1 MRTKSWVFIE
11 EDGCRTIYLSTK
23 GKNEEKVPDSRVRFL
38 KFVAADIEQSDQDFE
53 DDYVERLQKSIH
65 TVKESRE
72 MGERYMIFEEMMEEE
87 RRAGR
92 IEGELQAKKDSIYE
106 LLEDEGVVSDR
117 LQREINA
124 LSDVGKLK
132 KLLKLAAK
140 SASIEVFEKEA
151 ERILSTPE
159 NM

>member
-1 MRTKSWVFIE
+1 M
-11 EDGCRTIYLSTK
+11 
-23 GKNEEKVPDSRVRFL
+23 P
-38 KFVAADIEQSDQDFE
+38 
-53 DDYVERLQKSIH
+53 
-65 TVKESRE
+65 
-72 MGERYMIFEEMMEEE
+72 RYSLFCV
-87 RRAGR
+87 
-92 IEGELQAKKDSIYE
+92 Y

-140 SASIEVFEKEA
+140 AASIEVFEKEA
-151 ERILSTPE
+151 ERILATPE